1 MTDGP
6 EQPSRGS
13 EAASQSSP
21 SAVDPHTPVDYPP
34 NPGLPPPYPP
44 PYAGGYAYGP
54 DPYDPYRPTKPYGTN
69 GKAIAALVTSLA
81 GLTFCGVPSIIGLI
95 IGIIAMRET
104 RRTGQDGYRLALVA
118 VIIGGLVAVGIL
130 LYLLLMVA
138 LFVSDY
144 SAV

>member
-1 MTDGP
+1 M
-6 EQPSRGS
+6 
-13 EAASQSSP
+13 
-21 SAVDPHTPVDYPP
+21 
-34 NPGLPPPYPP
+34 
-44 PYAGGYAYGP
+44 
-54 DPYDPYRPTKPYGTN
+54 
-69 GKAIAALVTSLA
+69 TSLA

-95 IGIIAMRET
+95 IGIIAVHET

-130 LYLLLMVA
+130 LMVA